1 MDKQKFL
8 NLLKTNKYLQKFVT
22 YVYRYEADKT
32 QGGFNNLGGFNRTS
46 GNSTAFGAGQFTTDT
61 RNDILTKYGIDAW
74 SPNAQDQEAA
84 MIALLDFRGV
94 LDEISAGNY
103 EALNRSDLWET
114 FTEGMPGYKPL
125 LSDTTTNELEISE
138 ALEGERINS
147 KYAPDESLEKM
158 DPQMYREKM
167 ALFDKD
173 GVFPLDNIVDNPDY
187 EELILRAS
195 NVQRNIK
202 DKIDAEKPNV
212 KTKTRVSRPDVSS
225 LSRSQ
230 QDVFNILAKRIED
243 IDEDVETKNELLK
256 AVARQVSQ
264 SQDLDDLKRIA
275 ERTST
280 RDLLRQKESV
290 DIRNLES
297 RAEKILKDPNVSYN
311 DRVQLQNLL
320 DARKSAKVSRVTS
333 YGTGLTKDSIDRKLR
348 ETEALEK
355 SNKDLLNFL
364 NNLRAVPTPTKTES
378 PDTPTTPGQAAQ
390 PKFRKEVPSISLD
403 PVALKST
410 PVEEMSDV
418 PERGKTPLLATE
430 TPQGITKA
438 GEAIMK
444 ARIAAMKVGEGIRNL
459 GISGESVSN
468 ALRAGAGI
476 LSLYEAQK
484 KDKVNKARVSPLML
498 EAVRKAEQIS
508 NTGMPYEQKMA
519 AIKDLNNAYS
529 GAMKNV
535 MAISGG
541 QRGAALAGIGAV
553 DASRVNALVDL
564 AAKSSDMRMEG
575 MKMFQQAVGDYTQA
589 KLTADMSNEK
599 LQKSLDQARKDRIS
613 RQGISLYEQAME
625 FNRNFKDQENNEALI
640 SAINNASQTDSDSNQ
655 YAMSALAQMFANI
668 GAGGSDTEDTT
679 ENLG

>member
-297 RAEKILKDPNVSYN
+297 RAEKI
-311 DRVQLQNLL
+311 
-320 DARKSAKVSRVTS
+320 
-333 YGTGLTKDSIDRKLR
+333 
-348 ETEALEK
+348 
-355 SNKDLLNFL
+355 FL
-364 NNLRAVPTPTKTES
+364 
-378 PDTPTTPGQAAQ
+378 
-390 PKFRKEVPSISLD
+390 
-403 PVALKST
+403 
-410 PVEEMSDV
+410 
-418 PERGKTPLLATE
+418 
-430 TPQGITKA
+430 
-438 GEAIMK
+438 
-444 ARIAAMKVGEGIRNL
+444 
-459 GISGESVSN
+459 
-468 ALRAGAGI
+468 
-476 LSLYEAQK
+476 
-484 KDKVNKARVSPLML
+484 
-498 EAVRKAEQIS
+498 
-508 NTGMPYEQKMA
+508 
-519 AIKDLNNAYS
+519 
-529 GAMKNV
+529 
-535 MAISGG
+535 
-541 QRGAALAGIGAV
+541 
-553 DASRVNALVDL
+553 
-564 AAKSSDMRMEG
+564 
-575 MKMFQQAVGDYTQA
+575 
-589 KLTADMSNEK
+589 
-599 LQKSLDQARKDRIS
+599 
-613 RQGISLYEQAME
+613 
-625 FNRNFKDQENNEALI
+625 
-640 SAINNASQTDSDSNQ
+640 
-655 YAMSALAQMFANI
+655 
-668 GAGGSDTEDTT
+668 
-679 ENLG
+679 